1 MKTKVSI
8 LFLSAIITISLT
20 NCKKKAG
27 PLSCLSDT
35 VQYSEDF
42 STFYNNQSKGNCL
55 AVKKSI
61 EKLYK
66 SCTTLATGDKESY
79 EEFQN
84 EFNCDDF
91 Q

>member
-1 MKTKVSI
+1 MKTKVSVLI
-8 LFLSAIITISLT
+8 LSAIITISLT
-20 NCKKKAG
+20 SCKKKAG

-42 STFYNNQSKGNCL
+42 SKFFADQSKGNCL
-55 AVKKSI
+55 AVKNSI

-66 SCTTLATGDKESY
+66 SCTTLATADRESY